1 MYPKLLQNAI
11 DQLRKLPG
19 VGQKTAER
27 YAMNLLNQSDDD
39 LKAFAEAIVKAKLNL
54 HACPVCGNLAEKDQ
68 CDICLDVKRDQS
80 VICVVQD
87 IRDVAAIERSHE
99 YKGLYHVLRGQFPLK
114 RAFFPK
120 TSTLKVYCLA
130 SERRSKK

>member
-39 LKAFAEAIVKAKLNL
+39 IKAFAEAIVKAK
-54 HACPVCGNLAEKDQ
+54 KM
-68 CDICLDVKRDQS
+68 
-80 VICVVQD
+80 
-87 IRDVAAIERSHE
+87 
-99 YKGLYHVLRGQFPLK
+99 GLL
-114 RAFFPK
+114 
-120 TSTLKVYCLA
+120 
-130 SERRSKK
+130 